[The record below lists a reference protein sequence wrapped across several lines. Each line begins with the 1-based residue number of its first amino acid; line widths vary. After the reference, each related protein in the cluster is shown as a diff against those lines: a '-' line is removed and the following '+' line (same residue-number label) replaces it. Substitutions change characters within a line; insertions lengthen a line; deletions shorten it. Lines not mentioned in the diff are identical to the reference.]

1 MPSPQERARV
11 RAQLHDLLTNL
22 RSGELIAQAEKAM
35 ARARRTRLHW
45 LDRYEAER
53 DEQDEARAALMLA

>member
-11 RAQLHDLLTNL
+11 RAQFQDLLISL
-22 RSGELIAQAEKAM
+22 RSGEMLARAERAM
-35 ARARRTRLHW
+35 ARARLARRHW

-53 DEQDEARAALMLA
+53 EAHEQALADLMRA

>member
-11 RAQLHDLLTNL
+11 RAQLHDLLTSL
-22 RSGELIAQAEKAM
+22 RSGELTARAEKAM
-35 ARARRTRLHW
+35 ARARQARRHW

-53 DEQDEARAALMLA
+53 DDQEEALAALYAA